1 MRFLK
6 RKLSCLVLAA
16 VFAAALLASSGCEAL
31 LEDERLIESKHLV
44 TQNVKPPVEQTEV
57 SNYDELKAALLD
69 LVMQHVDSGQILY
82 NSFDDDIQ
90 DEIERACAELN
101 ENDPVCAY
109 AVNDI
114 TALSTK
120 IVSYFEIEISIEY
133 KRTKQQ
139 VDSRVAVSNTRYLK
153 SELLSVMSEY
163 RDELLIETSLRG
175 LTADDIIGYVTE
187 IYYDSPRSIV
197 MMPVTAVEIYPDEGL
212 DKIYEVRFAYSQ
224 QPDFLTRYGE
234 SLSGAVRKCAA
245 VAGGDN
251 DGEILLSLAEILIGA
266 CVYDAGTA
274 HVISEHGTQN
284 LSATAY
290 GSLVLGSA
298 VGEGFAMAYK
308 ALCEELGYDC
318 TVITG
323 YLGGMVH
330 AWNIVLLYGD
340 YYHIDVSMC
349 AENGIETVFLKT
361 DTEMMEHYTWD
372 FVSAH
377 ACHGA
382 LTYEEVAGI
391 EIIDPEDPDGPD
403 DEEDSGDEEDED
415 DENPKGSGDEIGNT
429 EDEVEDT
436 AGSEGGQEDREEQGE
451 PPSPEDTDTQ
461 PGSQPGDEPPPD
473 EGDDN

>member
-1 MRFLK
+1 MK
-6 RKLSCLVLAA
+6 RILTYLVLLSLL
-16 VFAAALLASSGCEAL
+16 AALPLASVGCAAL
-31 LEDERLIESKHLV
+31 LEDERLIETKHQV

-57 SNYDELKAALLD
+57 FSYDELKDALLD
-69 LVMQHVDSGQILY
+69 LVTQHVDSGQILY
-82 NSFDDDIQ
+82 TSFDDDVQ
-90 DEIERACAELN
+90 DEVERACEELRS
-101 ENDPVCAY
+101 NDPVCAY

-114 TALSTK
+114 SAITTK

-133 KRTKQQ
+133 RRTKQQ

-153 SELLSVMSEY
+153 SELLSVMSDY

-175 LTADDIIGYVTE
+175 LTENDIIGYVRE

-197 MMPVTAVEIYPDEGL
+197 MMPITAVEIYPEEGP
-212 DKIYEVRFAYSQ
+212 DKIYELRFAYSQ
-224 QPDFLTRYGE
+224 QPDFLHRYGA
-234 SLSGAVRKCAA
+234 SLSGAVRQCAA

-290 GSLVLGSA
+290 GALVLGSA

-323 YLGGMVH
+323 YMNGMVH

-349 AENGIETVFLKT
+349 AENGIETAFLKT
-361 DTEMMEHYTWD
+361 DSDMMEHYTWD

-377 ACHGA
+377 ACHGE

-391 EIIDPEDPDGPD
+391 EITGPD
-403 DEEDSGDEEDED
+403 DTDESDESGDGEDGISENGEE
-415 DENPKGSGDEIGNT
+415 SGNT
-429 EDEVEDT
+429 EEDPEN
-436 AGSEGGQEDREEQGE
+436 SGGDNLGEDGQDGDEEQGE
-451 PPSPEDTDTQ
+451 IPSPEVSET
-461 PGSQPGDEPPPD
+461 PPGDEAPPD
-473 EGDDN
+473 DGEEN